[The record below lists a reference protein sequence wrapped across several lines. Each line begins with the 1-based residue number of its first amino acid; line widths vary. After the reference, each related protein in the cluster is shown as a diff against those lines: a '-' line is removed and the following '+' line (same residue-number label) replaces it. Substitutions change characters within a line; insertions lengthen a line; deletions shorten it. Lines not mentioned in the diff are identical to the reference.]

1 MKLKKSGFES
11 FIRLSSSSPV
21 TEESIKDHVKSS
33 SSFKNMQEIGQTL
46 DKNYVIACSC
56 HKVNDDLLLT
66 VKFDYCIMDNASAVN
81 EPMAI
86 GSILMAEKFVM
97 FGDLNLVKPQVKSV
111 LARRKGLGVSL
122 FERLYLAHP
131 QRASTLPSPD
141 SKKEKFSVEIIV
153 NDIH

>member
-56 HKVNDDLLLT
+56 HKVNDDLLL
-66 VKFDYCIMDNASAVN
+66 
-81 EPMAI
+81 
-86 GSILMAEKFVM
+86 SILVILTGAVEVYTWIFCR
-97 FGDLNLVKPQVKSV
+97 GDS
-111 LARRKGLGVSL
+111 G
-122 FERLYLAHP
+122 
-131 QRASTLPSPD
+131 
-141 SKKEKFSVEIIV
+141 
-153 NDIH
+153 